1 MHMTLDTICMNMC
14 RIYNIEDHSYN
25 VITPLHLTLSQAPV
39 GWLIRLDEI
48 PQEHAMRWAAW

>member
-1 MHMTLDTICMNMC
+1 MC